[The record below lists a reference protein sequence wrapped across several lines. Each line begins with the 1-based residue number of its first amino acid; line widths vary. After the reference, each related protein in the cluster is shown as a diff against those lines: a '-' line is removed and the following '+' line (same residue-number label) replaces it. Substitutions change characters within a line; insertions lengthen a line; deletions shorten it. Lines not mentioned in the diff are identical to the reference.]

1 MAASNDEE
9 MMDAGRS
16 RDGRR
21 VRGDRPTYDEK
32 HFEESFPPLEHQ
44 RLQVF
49 ISEIFTVM
57 LLQRVLGY

>member
-9 MMDAGRS
+9 MDAWRS
-16 RDGRR
+16 RDGRG
-21 VRGDRPTYDEK
+21 VTGDRPTYDEK

-49 ISEIFTVM
+49 ISELFTVM
-57 LLQRVLGY
+57 LLQRGLGY